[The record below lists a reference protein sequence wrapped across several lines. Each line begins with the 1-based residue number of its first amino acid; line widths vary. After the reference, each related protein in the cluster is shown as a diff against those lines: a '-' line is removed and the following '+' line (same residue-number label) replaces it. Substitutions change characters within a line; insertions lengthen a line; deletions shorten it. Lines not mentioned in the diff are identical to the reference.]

1 MQLPQGFNIRTSPM
15 PRLEPSWVAPSKRCF
30 WLPNFGVWD
39 AIASSSAVTP
49 MWPTLRKMPM
59 MEGHMNEYTVPSQE
73 DLNAYIVLIR
83 FLRQVHSNMQCIND
97 EAERFNKLLEEQCE
111 VLDRHRSDIKDLTSA
126 LSDYEDEIKRV
137 KSIDPLDQQH
147 NQ

>member
-1 MQLPQGFNIRTSPM
+1 
-15 PRLEPSWVAPSKRCF
+15 
-30 WLPNFGVWD
+30 
-39 AIASSSAVTP
+39 
-49 MWPTLRKMPM
+49 
-59 MEGHMNEYTVPSQE
+59 MNEYTVPSQE

-111 VLDRHRSDIKDLTSA
+111 VLDRHRSDIEDLTSA